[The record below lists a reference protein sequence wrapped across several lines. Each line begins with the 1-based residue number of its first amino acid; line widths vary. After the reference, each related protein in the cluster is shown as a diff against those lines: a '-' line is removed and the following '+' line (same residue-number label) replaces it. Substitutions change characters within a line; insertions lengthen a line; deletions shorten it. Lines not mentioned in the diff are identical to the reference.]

1 MRHRPRLAVIVGV
14 ALLLAGLGW
23 TADRTLAAS
32 ASPTSSATTT
42 APTTP
47 VVSPAAAVPTVS
59 PSPTPTT
66 PTTPAT
72 PTSSSATRSTTAPPS
87 SQAPK
92 YAIAKSL
99 AIKASTPPAPV
110 ARVHTGWAA
119 LDAAIARIPH
129 YYPGIAQWHV
139 GDRGAW
145 GATQLDT
152 GDIWIAPRTPL
163 ADLYSVVVH
172 EYGHAISGHLYGG
185 FYPAQDAADRL
196 FGQQGEYGLEVEA
209 DCMARVEGAT
219 FTNYT
224 PCANNTWRAYA
235 RVLVTMHKP

>member
-1 MRHRPRLAVIVGV
+1 MRHRPRLAVSLGV

-23 TADRTLAAS
+23 TADQALAGSAS
-32 ASPTSSATTT
+32 AAAPAPVAVVTSAPVPTIVTPSTT
-42 APTTP
+42 AAP
-47 VVSPAAAVPTVS
+47 
-59 PSPTPTT
+59 
-66 PTTPAT
+66 
-72 PTSSSATRSTTAPPS
+72 STTAPSSTAARTATAAGPS
-87 SQAPK
+87 TVPT
-92 YAIAKSL
+92 YAIARSL
-99 AIKASTPPAPV
+99 AIKAVRPVAPV
-110 ARVHTGWAA
+110 TREHTGWPA
-119 LDAAIARIPH
+119 LDAAIQRIPH
-129 YYPGIAQWHV
+129 YYPGIAHWHV
-139 GDRGAW
+139 ADRGAW

-163 ADLYSVVVH
+163 EDLYSVAVH
-172 EYGHAISGHLYGG
+172 EYGHAITGHLYGG
-185 FYPAQDAADRL
+185 FYPAQNAADAL

>member
-1 MRHRPRLAVIVGV
+1 MRHRPRLAVSLGV
-14 ALLLAGLGW
+14 VLLLAALSW
-23 TADRTLAAS
+23 TADRTLAAH
-32 ASPTSSATTT
+32 AST
-42 APTTP
+42 ASTA
-47 VVSPAAAVPTVS
+47 SPAALPAAAAVTTATS
-59 PSPTPTT
+59 PVPSTAPS
-66 PTTPAT
+66 TTPA
-72 PTSSSATRSTTAPPS
+72 AAPS
-87 SQAPK
+87 RAPQ
-92 YAIAKSL
+92 YAIATSL
-99 AIKASTPPAPV
+99 AIKASKPAPPPAPP

-129 YYPGIAQWHV
+129 YYPGIAHWHV
-139 GDRGAW
+139 ADRGAW

-163 ADLYSVVVH
+163 ADLYSVAVH
-172 EYGHAISGHLYGG
+172 EYGHAITGHLYGG
-185 FYPAQDAADRL
+185 FYPAQNAADRL